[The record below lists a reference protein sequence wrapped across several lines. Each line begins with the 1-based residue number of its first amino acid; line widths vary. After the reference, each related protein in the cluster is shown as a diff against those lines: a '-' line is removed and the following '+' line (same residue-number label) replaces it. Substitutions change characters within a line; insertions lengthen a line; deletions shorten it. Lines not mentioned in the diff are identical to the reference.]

1 MTGSTT
7 VAMPKIAASS
17 KPHSAPEDASYPG
30 APVHALCVD
39 LKTPDLKVAKEINA
53 DYSLTLTL
61 ASPDAYVHD
70 LVTEDAVDAED
81 GRAQKSAGLTFSH
94 LRLRTQC
101 AAVNYRRAVREHLQ
115 SMSRVSSH
123 AVPRSCLHDL
133 YSTPREILDDEV
145 LSEDE
150 GQSDLCAT
158 RKKSW
163 LCSVSP
169 KSVCGVYI

>member
-17 KPHSAPEDASYPG
+17 KLHSAPEDASYPR
-30 APVHALCVD
+30 APVHTLCVD
-39 LKTPDLKVAKEINA
+39 LKTPDLKVAKEIERQLANA
-53 DYSLTLTL
+53 DYSLAFTV
-61 ASPDAYVHD
+61 ASPGAYVRD
-70 LVTEDAVDAED
+70 LVTEDAED

-163 LCSVSP
+163 LCSVS
-169 KSVCGVYI
+169 